1 MSTYLI
7 GDVHG
12 CYDELIAL
20 LAQVEF
26 DPRRDTLWLTG
37 DLVARGPGSLEV
49 LRYVKSLGDSVRL
62 VLGNHD
68 LHLLA
73 VFAGI
78 SRNKPKDRL
87 KPLLEAP
94 DADELLNW
102 LRRQPLLQVDEE
114 KKLVMAHAGIT
125 PQWDL
130 ETAQQCA
137 RDVEAVLSSDS
148 YPFFL
153 DAMYGDMPNHWSN
166 ELSGLARLRFIS
178 NAFTRMRYCFP
189 NGQLDMYSKEA
200 PEDAPAPLKPW
211 FAIPGPVSNAYSIA
225 FGHWASL
232 EGRGTPEGI
241 YALDTGCCWGGEL
254 TCEDEA
260 RDGKH
265 DEILSAPS
273 SRNSCKRKP
282 RSRQTRPGFF
292 YRYPARLTAFE
303 DLKAVAMGVLRVGVM
318 KLAEHRLPFV
328 RIVIREMG
336 IAFHF
341 RINMGQV
348 ELLRFR
354 QELLI
359 HPAAADHHNLFH
371 IAAGGN
377 CFFYGGDPLH
387 AIVAAGFAA
396 DHDIF
401 TPRQWAPNGF
411 PGQTPHHHRLI

>member
-1 MSTYLI
+1 MQGHYEMIDIDGARSVSRSLCSVSQFQRSFIKTMSTYLI

-20 LAQVEF
+20 LAQVKF
-26 DPRRDTLWLTG
+26 DPSTDMLWLTG

-211 FAIPGPVSNAYSIA
+211 FAIPGP
-225 FGHWASL
+225 
-232 EGRGTPEGI
+232 
-241 YALDTGCCWGGEL
+241 
-254 TCEDEA
+254 
-260 RDGKH
+260 
-265 DEILSAPS
+265 
-273 SRNSCKRKP
+273 
-282 RSRQTRPGFF
+282 
-292 YRYPARLTAFE
+292 
-303 DLKAVAMGVLRVGVM
+303 
-318 KLAEHRLPFV
+318 
-328 RIVIREMG
+328 
-336 IAFHF
+336 
-341 RINMGQV
+341 
-348 ELLRFR
+348 
-354 QELLI
+354 
-359 HPAAADHHNLFH
+359 
-371 IAAGGN
+371 
-377 CFFYGGDPLH
+377 
-387 AIVAAGFAA
+387 
-396 DHDIF
+396 
-401 TPRQWAPNGF
+401 
-411 PGQTPHHHRLI
+411 

>member
-26 DPRRDTLWLTG
+26 DPSTDTLWLTG

-87 KPLLEAP
+87 KSLLEAP

-102 LRRQPLLQVDEE
+102 LRRKRLLQV
-114 KKLVMAHAGIT
+114 
-125 PQWDL
+125 
-130 ETAQQCA
+130 
-137 RDVEAVLSSDS
+137 DVEAVLSSDS

-254 TCEDEA
+254 TCLRWEDKQYFTQPSN
-260 RDGKH
+260 RQKSL
-265 DEILSAPS
+265 DE
-273 SRNSCKRKP
+273 
-282 RSRQTRPGFF
+282 G
-292 YRYPARLTAFE
+292 E
-303 DLKAVAMGVLRVGVM
+303 AVAS
-318 KLAEHRLPFV
+318 
-328 RIVIREMG
+328 
-336 IAFHF
+336 
-341 RINMGQV
+341 
-348 ELLRFR
+348 
-354 QELLI
+354 
-359 HPAAADHHNLFH
+359 
-371 IAAGGN
+371 
-377 CFFYGGDPLH
+377 
-387 AIVAAGFAA
+387 
-396 DHDIF
+396 
-401 TPRQWAPNGF
+401 
-411 PGQTPHHHRLI
+411 